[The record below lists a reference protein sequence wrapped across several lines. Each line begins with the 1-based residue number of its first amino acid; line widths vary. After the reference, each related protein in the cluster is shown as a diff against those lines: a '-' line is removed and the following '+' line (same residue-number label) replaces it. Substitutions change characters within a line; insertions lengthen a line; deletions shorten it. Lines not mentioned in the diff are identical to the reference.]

1 MKKIRLV
8 DVVKLLPQEVHV
20 YIMQNVLN
28 NFFANA
34 DFLYTTK
41 YNMISYQALSVASVF
56 FEHPEVNQLACGIK
70 LHNSCLEVVALT
82 DENGYRVTQ
91 NTSYLLNPNV
101 YNKAYKSMIEFQE
114 FVYAKESAS
123 FRRN

>member
-8 DVVKLLPQEVHV
+8 DVVKLLPQEVQV
-20 YIMQNVLN
+20 YTMQNVLN

-41 YNMISYQALSVASVF
+41 DSMISYQVLYEASVF
-56 FEHPEVNQLACGIK
+56 FEHPEFNQWACGIK
-70 LHNSCLEVVALT
+70 LYNSCLEVFALT
-82 DENGYRVTQ
+82 DENGYRVTR